1 MAGSSTARSRGAE
14 SRGAELRL
22 RATRDEDLEY
32 VVAAEAA
39 PDAAPFLAPSP
50 REEHAGFLTDPA
62 QRHLIAEAGG
72 ERVGFALLRL
82 HPVDRA
88 VELRR
93 LAVTAPGHGH
103 GRAILRQVKAAAFE
117 GHGAHRLWLDVK
129 PFNDRAR
136 ALYRSEGFVEEG
148 VLRDAVREPDG
159 SFTSLVVMS
168 LLRPEWTP

>member
-1 MAGSSTARSRGAE
+1 MAGSSTARSA
-14 SRGAELRL
+14 ALHLRP
-22 RATRDEDLEY
+22 TREADLDY

-39 PDAAPFLAPSP
+39 ASVFLAPSP
-50 REEHAGFLTDPA
+50 REEHAGFLADPA

-82 HPVDRA
+82 HPAERA

-93 LAVTAPGHGH
+93 LAVTEPGQGH
-103 GRAILRQVKAAAFE
+103 GRAMLRQVKEAAFE
-117 GHGAHRLWLDVK
+117 ELGAHRLWLDVK

-148 VLRDAVREPDG
+148 LLRDALLEPDG
-159 SFTSLVVMS
+159 SFQDLVVMS
-168 LLRPEWTP
+168 ILRPEWAA

>member
-1 MAGSSTARSRGAE
+1 MAGSSTVD
-14 SRGAELRL
+14 LRL
-22 RATRDEDLEY
+22 RPTTEEDLDY

-39 PDAAPFLAPSP
+39 PQAAPFLAPSP
-50 REEHAGFLTDPA
+50 REEHAGFMADPA

-82 HPVDRA
+82 HPADRA

-93 LAVTAPGHGH
+93 LAVTRPGQGH
-103 GRAILRQVKAAAFE
+103 GRDMLRLVTAAAFDQL
-117 GHGAHRLWLDVK
+117 GAHRLWLDVK

-148 VLRDAVREPDG
+148 VLRGALLEPDG
-159 SFTSLVVMS
+159 TFQDLVVMS
-168 LLRPEWTP
+168 LLRPEWAP